1 MTSDRNSPAASPALL
16 PLLRVLA
23 TALLAAMEAKHVA
36 FGGAKVLL
44 STPATREEFDFAF
57 RVVVRHF
64 EVAGAG
70 LAEEHGA
77 RLVATYAA
85 MAAHDASVPWAMHAV
100 NVFAAKFPDAAA
112 QLVADVSACLPGAA
126 PATAPAASEG
136 VRA

>member
-1 MTSDRNSPAASPALL
+1 MQAKPDTATAFSPALL

-23 TALLAAMEAKHVA
+23 TALLAAMEAKLVA

-57 RVVVRHF
+57 RVVARHF
-64 EVAGAG
+64 ELAGVTPR
-70 LAEEHGA
+70 EHGA
-77 RLVATYAA
+77 VLVATYAA
-85 MAAHDASVPWAMHAV
+85 AAARDASLPWAMHAV